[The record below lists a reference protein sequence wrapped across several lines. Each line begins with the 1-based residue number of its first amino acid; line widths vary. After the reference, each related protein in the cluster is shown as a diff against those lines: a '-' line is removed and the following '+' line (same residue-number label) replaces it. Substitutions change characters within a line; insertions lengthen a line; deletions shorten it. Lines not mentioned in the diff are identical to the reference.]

1 LRTLSI
7 TALASISPQQSARTI
22 QDLLDRLG
30 NITASRVR
38 MRPAPGTATEEDVVF
53 VQKQL
58 KKKRA

>member
-1 LRTLSI
+1 M
-7 TALASISPQQSARTI
+7 TALASIPPQQSARTI